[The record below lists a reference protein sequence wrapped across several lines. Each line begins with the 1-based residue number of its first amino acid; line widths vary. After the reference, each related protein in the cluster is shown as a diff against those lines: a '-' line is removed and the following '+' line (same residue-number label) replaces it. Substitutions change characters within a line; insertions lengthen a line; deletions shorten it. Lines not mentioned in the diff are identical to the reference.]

1 MYTDEQTQT
10 LKKYKALLQDYNTG
24 KISYQAYVD
33 QTLPLWNK
41 LNVLFKKN

>member
-41 LNVLFKKN
+41 LTKLFGRD